1 MTQHSCFRGIDQEWF
16 EMRLGDGQ
24 SVNIWSQP
32 WIQNNPNYY
41 ITIAPPL
48 GLEQLTV
55 GALINH
61 ENSNWRWEMLN
72 QFFNDHNV
80 KAIQSI
86 PLLNGSNKDQQF
98 QKFSNNGDYTLKS
111 KLITFS

>member
-1 MTQHSCFRGIDQEWF
+1 L
-16 EMRLGDGQ
+16 RLGDGQ

-98 QKFSNNGDYTLKS
+98 
-111 KLITFS
+111 